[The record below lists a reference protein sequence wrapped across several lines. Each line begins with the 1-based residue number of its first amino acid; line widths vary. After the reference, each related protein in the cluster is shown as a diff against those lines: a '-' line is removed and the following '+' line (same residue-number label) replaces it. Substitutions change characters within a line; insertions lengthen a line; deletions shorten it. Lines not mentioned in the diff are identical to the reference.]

1 MVVLPKAPY
10 PLIGS
15 CDIPKDA
22 DFDTE
27 FNGIIY

>member
-1 MVVLPKAPY
+1 MVNNVTNFEDSN
-10 PLIGS
+10 S